1 MVVTRSVKAKPS
13 ISVDAPK
20 PKKIKFSD
28 DSFNDTEFLTAD
40 EAGEKIKD
48 DEVEGEGEYSDSDSD
63 SDSDE
68 APEEE
73 STSQAKE
80 LIIKRQ
86 KEQKELE
93 LVQKRE
99 EKERRRKQDLLHSEQ
114 QKLKKQEQETKAEDG
129 ELPDFLPED
138 IFDSIDQE
146 EEQDDEDIEQST
158 KGKHLKLS
166 DFEDM
171 DKRELAKQIK
181 EEKLRQLKLKKRLS
195 IKKGPVHVNVTSAAA
210 RQINKKLVPVAES
223 KVVNSRSK
231 WLKRKSLGKK

>member
-13 ISVDAPK
+13 ISVDVPK
-20 PKKIKFSD
+20 PKKIKFLD

-40 EAGEKIKD
+40 EVDEKIKD
-48 DEVEGEGEYSDSDSD
+48 DHDEGEDLDLD
-63 SDSDE
+63 LDSDE

-86 KEQKELE
+86 KEQKEQE
-93 LVQKRE
+93 LLQKRE

-114 QKLKKQEQETKAEDG
+114 QRLKKQEQETKAG
-129 ELPDFLPED
+129 AAALPDYLPED

-146 EEQDDEDIEQST
+146 EEQDDEDLEQTT

-181 EEKLRQLKLKKRLS
+181 EEKLRQLKLKKKLL

-223 KVVNSRSK
+223 KIVNSRSK